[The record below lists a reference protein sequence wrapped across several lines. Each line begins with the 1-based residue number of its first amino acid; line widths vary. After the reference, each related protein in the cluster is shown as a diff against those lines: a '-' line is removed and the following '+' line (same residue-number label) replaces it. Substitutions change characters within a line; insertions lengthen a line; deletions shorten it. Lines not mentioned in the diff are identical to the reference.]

1 MDFAKALLM
10 GRAAAQNMA
19 RSLWTQPA
27 IFFSS
32 RPGLVIYFDNVT
44 HSQSAQAQVSEFPV
58 IVSGKNVKQFQYDN
72 VAPSPWTWQITGYIP
87 GDSNIEQTSDYTPIV
102 TANVEYLKKAFESG
116 ERLIFKDVD
125 NRTYKNCVIEAL
137 TIETKAE
144 VKNKRPFSMTL
155 KQIVEIS
162 GNTSVLSIVEE
173 NSTPEGKLTMDNT
186 VTTSISLNSQTYD
199 TLVSLGA
206 IK

>member
-1 MDFAKALLM
+1 MTLYKALVS
-10 GRAAAQNMA
+10 GVAAAANMV
-19 RSLWTQPA
+19 RSVWTKPA
-27 IFFSS
+27 IFFTS
-32 RPGLVIYFDNVT
+32 RPGLVIYLDNVT
-44 HSQSAQAQVSEFPV
+44 HTQSAQAQVSEFPV

-87 GDSNIEQTSDYTPIV
+87 GDSNIEQTSSYTPIV
-102 TANVEYLKKAFESG
+102 TANTEYLKWAFERG

-125 NRTYKNCVIEAL
+125 NRTYKNCVIESL

-162 GNTSVLSIVEE
+162 GNTSTLSVVQE
-173 NSTPEGKLTMDNT
+173 NATPTTEQTMDSV
-186 VTTSISLNSQTYD
+186 VTTPVSINSMEYD
-199 TLVSLGA
+199 TLVKLGK
-206 IK
+206 IN

>member
-1 MDFAKALLM
+1 MKFAKALLM
-10 GRAAAQNMA
+10 HKAAAQNMA

-27 IFFSS
+27 VFFTT
-32 RPGLVIYFDNVT
+32 RPGLVIYLDNVT
-44 HSQSAQAQVSEFPV
+44 HIQSAQAQVSEFPV

-87 GDSNIEQTSDYTPIV
+87 GNSSIEQTSDYTPIV
-102 TANVEYLKKAFESG
+102 TANTEYLKHAFETG

-125 NRTYKNCVIEAL
+125 NRTYKNCVIESL
-137 TIETKAE
+137 SIETKAE

-162 GNTSVLSIVEE
+162 GNTSTLSIVQE
-173 NSTPEGKLTMDNT
+173 NSTPVGEQTMDNV
-186 VTTSISLNSQTYD
+186 VTTPVSVNSIGYD
-199 TLVSLGA
+199 KGVQLGW